1 MRVNKS
7 KYDLIKSPIITEKST
22 ILGEQVKYVFEVD
35 PAADKPSVKKAIEEI
50 FSVKVKSVNVLNQK
64 GKTKRFRGFMGRR
77 SDVKKAVVTLEK
89 DHTIDLAGG
98 VK

>member
-1 MRVNKS
+1 MKVNKS
-7 KYDLIKSPIITEKST
+7 KYDLIINPIITEKST
-22 ILGEQVKYVFEVD
+22 ILGEQVKYVFEVA
-35 PAADKPSVKKAIEEI
+35 PMADKSSVKKAVEEI
-50 FSVKVKSVNVLNQK
+50 FSVKVKSVNMLNQK
-64 GKTKRFRGFMGRR
+64 GKTKRFRGVMGRR